1 MQQVTGAIQSAEEG
15 RSGNSLRVNI
25 NGQWYS
31 SKDFGLKDMVGQVV
45 TFTPSTSEYRGKTY
59 YWINDYNIGTTGSA
73 RVDKSGNAQAP
84 IATNDMAYLPMTS
97 NLVAHA
103 IQAGK
108 VETPEQI
115 QAWAK
120 AAFHAAKSLIEGGD
134 EFDDQI
140 PF

>member
-1 MQQVTGAIQSAEEG
+1 MQQITGTIQSAEEG
-15 RSGNSLRVNI
+15 RSGKSLRVSI
-25 NGQWYS
+25 NGQWFS
-31 SKDFGLKDMVGQVV
+31 SKNWELKNMVGQVI
-45 TFTPSTSEYRGKTY
+45 TFTPSSSEFQGKTY
-59 YWINDYNIGTTGSA
+59 LWVNEFNVGTQGVQTTNSKGEP
-73 RVDKSGNAQAP
+73 KAP
-84 IATNDMAYLPMTS
+84 TNTNDMAYLPMTS

-108 VETPEQI
+108 IETPDQI

-134 EFDDQI
+134 EFDDEI

>member
-1 MQQVTGAIQSAEEG
+1 MQQITGAIQSAEEG

-25 NGQWYS
+25 NGQWFS
-31 SKDFGLKDMVGQVV
+31 SKNWDLKDMVGQVI
-45 TFTPSTSEYRGKTY
+45 TFTPSSSEFRGKTY
-59 YWINDYNIGTTGSA
+59 YWVNEFTQGTTGTA

-84 IATNDMAYLPMTS
+84 VSANDMAYLPMTS

-103 IQAGK
+103 IAAGK
-108 VETPEQI
+108 IETPDQI

-134 EFDDQI
+134 EFDDDI